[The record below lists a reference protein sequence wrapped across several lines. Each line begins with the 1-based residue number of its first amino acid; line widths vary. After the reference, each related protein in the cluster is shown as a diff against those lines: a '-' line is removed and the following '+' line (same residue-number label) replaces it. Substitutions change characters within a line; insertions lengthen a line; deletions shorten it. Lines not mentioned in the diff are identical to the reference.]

1 MAYRVQAIQGV
12 PYWVGEDSTVYMLPP
27 GQRALNDKVL
37 GAADKAGAAVLV
49 PLGRYESETESVS
62 LHPSW
67 KELAAPSLLAYRQR
81 LGDYTQEKLK
91 ESPPLV
97 KVDKKPAELV
107 KN

>member
-1 MAYRVQAIQGV
+1 MTYRVQTLQGV
-12 PYWVGEDSTVYMLPP
+12 PYWVGEDSTVYMLPS

-37 GAADKAGAAVLV
+37 GAADKAIEGAAVLV
-49 PLGRYESETESVS
+49 PLGRYDSETESVS
-62 LHPSW
+62 LHASW

-97 KVDKKPAELV
+97 KPSKAD
-107 KN
+107 

>member
-1 MAYRVQAIQGV
+1 MAYRIQAIQGV

-27 GQRALNDKVL
+27 VQRAHCGSTAQAPDTP
-37 GAADKAGAAVLV
+37 ALV
-49 PLGRYESETESVS
+49 PLGRYDSETDTVS

-97 KVDKKPAELV
+97 KVDKKPEHTP
-107 KN
+107 